1 MRNVDCAG
9 PVTVTSCH
17 VLDRPE
23 PWPSLEENLHG
34 VAPANENSAVMAQ
47 ARTPNA
53 DRAIREV
60 AAGRPVILYG
70 GPEQN
75 GEADLVFAAAL
86 STTALMTSCV
96 RLTGGLVGV
105 AVTAEQCDQLR
116 LPPQHWSQFAHRR
129 PQCVAVD
136 AVGIGIGTGIS
147 AKDRSATAQIL
158 ADPYATAEQLTRPGH
173 VIPLRAGIGSD
184 YVDAAVRLALL
195 AGQSGAAVVS
205 RLVSEEEPITMAHV
219 PEIYR
224 IANRHQLRTITVA
237 EVLDCA
243 ATSRPQ
249 RLASAP
255 A

>member
-1 MRNVDCAG
+1 MRNVHRAG
-9 PVTVTSCH
+9 SLTMTNCL
-17 VLDRPE
+17 VLDRHE
-23 PWPSLEENLHG
+23 PGPRLEEDLHAA
-34 VAPANENSAVMAQ
+34 APANVNSAVTVQ

-53 DRAIREV
+53 DRVIREV

-70 GPEQN
+70 GPEQK
-75 GEADLVFAAAL
+75 GEADLVYAAAL

-96 RLTGGLVGV
+96 RLTSGFVGV

-116 LPPQHWSQFAHRR
+116 LPPQHWSQFDHRR

-136 AVGIGIGTGIS
+136 AVGIGTGIS

-158 ADPYATAEQLTRPGH
+158 ADPRARAEQLTRPGH

-205 RLVSEEEPITMAHV
+205 RLVSEEAPTTMAQA

-224 IANRHQLRTITVA
+224 IASRHQLCTITVA
-237 EVLDCA
+237 EVLDCVA
-243 ATSRPQ
+243 PGSLR
-249 RLASAP
+249 RLAWTP

>member
-1 MRNVDCAG
+1 
-9 PVTVTSCH
+9 
-17 VLDRPE
+17 
-23 PWPSLEENLHG
+23 
-34 VAPANENSAVMAQ
+34 MAQ

-96 RLTGGLVGV
+96 RLTSGFVGV
-105 AVTAEQCDQLR
+105 AVTPEQCDQLR
-116 LPPQHWSQFAHRR
+116 LPPQHWSQFTHRR

-136 AVGIGIGTGIS
+136 AVGIGTGIS

-158 ADPYATAEQLTRPGH
+158 ADPRATAEQLTRPGH

-205 RLVSEEEPITMAHV
+205 RLVSEDEPITMAQA
-219 PEIYR
+219 PEIHR
-224 IANRHQLRTITVA
+224 IASRHQLCTITVS
-237 EVLDCA
+237 EILDCA
-243 ATSRPQ
+243 VPSSPR
-249 RLASAP
+249 RLAQALAERPTQRALTQMSAP
-255 A
+255 GGTQRH